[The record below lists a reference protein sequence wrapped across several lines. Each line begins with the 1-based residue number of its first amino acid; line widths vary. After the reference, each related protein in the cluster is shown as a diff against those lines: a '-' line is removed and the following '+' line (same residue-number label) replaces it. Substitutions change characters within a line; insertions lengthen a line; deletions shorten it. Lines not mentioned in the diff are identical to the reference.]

1 MREKICKGTEQIRKF
16 TNGIGPSGW
25 KEKHQKEGRKKKEPF
40 FISAVVDRLPLPYY
54 LYPICCGGKME
65 FKPSPLYGW
74 PALLYKHRVYLSL
87 RPLGTKYPFV
97 SLNKA
102 PESRGVPG

>member
-1 MREKICKGTEQIRKF
+1 
-16 TNGIGPSGW
+16 
-25 KEKHQKEGRKKKEPF
+25 
-40 FISAVVDRLPLPYY
+40 
-54 LYPICCGGKME
+54 ME